1 MKKKPTI
8 QVWPISIRI
17 FHWGLVILMISI
29 FVSSFEDRWLPTHI
43 NLGLVILG
51 ITLWR
56 IYYGYFGAFHA
67 LFKNFLV
74 SPKKLA
80 IYLSLLKQGKPP
92 RHIGHPPPAGWMVL
106 LFLGTML
113 IATLSGILV
122 QMGEERHV
130 MWEITISNDF
140 GAIAKNVH
148 SGASWFSL
156 ALIFAHI
163 GGVLLDSWLHRTNLP
178 KTMITGRKEI
188 SSSKSPDKIQ
198 EDPSL
203 KDSIRTSVVVGLI
216 IFSLSVIAI
225 QIQPIDPG
233 AREPVPFDEAQNTK
247 LWSSECGSCHQLF
260 HPSLLPARSWEKMML
275 QLESH
280 FGDDAYLEEED
291 QLKVTKFLVSN
302 SAETSD
308 FEAAY
313 KIRNSLAEGATPIAI
328 SVTPY
333 WIRKHDDIAP
343 EIYRRSDIKSA
354 ANCLACHQDAES
366 GRFEDHFS
374 IIPNQ
379 KKEN

>member
-1 MKKKPTI
+1 MKKNSTI
-8 QVWPISIRI
+8 KVWPISIRI

-29 FVSSFEDRWLPTHI
+29 FVSSLEDRWLPTHI

-80 IYLSLLKQGKPP
+80 IYFSLLKQGKPP
-92 RHIGHPPPAGWMVL
+92 QHIGHPPPAGWMVV

-122 QMGEERHV
+122 QMGEERHF
-130 MWEITISNDF
+130 MWGITGSNDF
-140 GAIAKNVH
+140 GAIVKNVH
-148 SGASWFSL
+148 SGASWISL
-156 ALIFAHI
+156 ALIFVHI
-163 GGVLLDSWLHRTNLP
+163 SGVLLDSWIHHTNLP

-188 SSSKSPDKIQ
+188 SSPKLSDESTQDH
-198 EDPSL
+198 L
-203 KDSIRTSVVVGLI
+203 VNHSIRTTVVVGLI
-216 IFSLSVIAI
+216 ICGLAVIAF
-225 QIQPIDPG
+225 QIQPINPG
-233 AREPVPFDEAQNTK
+233 LREPAKFNDAQNTK

-313 KIRNSLAEGATPIAI
+313 KISNSLAEGATPIAI
-328 SVTPY
+328 TVTPY
-333 WIRKHDDIAP
+333 WIRKHDEIAP
-343 EIYRRSDIKSA
+343 EIYQRSDIKSA
-354 ANCLACHQDAES
+354 ANCLACHEDAES